1 MGFLDKAKKLV
12 AKNDEQVKKAIDK
25 AAQLADKQTKGKHKD
40 KIENVATKA
49 QKAVEDLPEK

>member
-25 AAQLADKQTKGKHKD
+25 AAELADKRTKGKHHD
-40 KIENVATKA
+40 KIEDVAEKA
-49 QKAVEDLPEK
+49 SKAVEDLPEK